1 MKNNHIFIS
10 LFCAHPKH
18 IYTPTERRVVLICSL
33 FFAAALSCF
42 FSPLK
47 EIFGSQMEVIIFSL
61 VFGGLLQV
69 FYDKFLAMAAK
80 CYCVQEKGSVV
91 KNGCECCGKCAI
103 CAQMFCALILLASGI
118 TVVKSLPNESK
129 LSPQAIVWTLFVGKL
144 KSWAVDSVVIATL
157 MYAWARRG
165 QLKPTDGKKLGKWN
179 EVVAKTNKPK
189 RPKKLWDR
197 YIGMHLTAADLPDKA
212 PSYRMTICFYE
223 VLPTDTY
230 GGVQPAS
237 QAQPVPQPPPNAP
250 PSVPPP
256 YSGLP
261 TQVQQPLALPV
272 AQQPVAQ
279 QPVAQP
285 VPQAVPVP
293 QPVPQPVVQP
303 VASIS
308 VTCPANVKAGDLIRI
323 QYENDFF
330 DIPVPSGLQAG
341 QAFLV
346 QLPAKTAQQTVAFG
360 VPAEQ
365 V

>member
-1 MKNNHIFIS
+1 MNG
-10 LFCAHPKH
+10 LP
-18 IYTPTERRVVLICSL
+18 Y
-33 FFAAALSCF
+33 
-42 FSPLK
+42 
-47 EIFGSQMEVIIFSL
+47 SQ
-61 VFGGLLQV
+61 
-69 FYDKFLAMAAK
+69 
-80 CYCVQEKGSVV
+80 
-91 KNGCECCGKCAI
+91 
-103 CAQMFCALILLASGI
+103 
-118 TVVKSLPNESK
+118 
-129 LSPQAIVWTLFVGKL
+129 
-144 KSWAVDSVVIATL
+144 
-157 MYAWARRG
+157 
-165 QLKPTDGKKLGKWN
+165 PTDEKKLGKWN

-197 YIGMHLTAADLPDKA
+197 YIGMHLTAADLPEKA
-212 PSYRMTICFYE
+212 PSYPMTICFYE

-230 GGVQPAS
+230 GGVQSAS

-272 AQQPVAQ
+272 AQQPSIAQ

-341 QAFLV
+341 QAFFV
-346 QLPAKTAQQTVAFG
+346 QLPARTAQQTVVFG